1 MDTQLSEIRL
11 TKEQAEEQLEIFR
24 RIYSKVR
31 LLSAEE
37 LKEENTTQ
45 AGKDENCWKD
55 SCLGAGEYCD
65 DCVSVVALKEKARKT
80 KLKYIGTELYEVTA
94 QYVEVDGQSCVL
106 EMIQNL
112 GNGADI
118 AHSDEIKDTNPF
130 YEALYTDALTGAY
143 NRRYYED
150 QIKKKSMYA
159 GVAMFDLDDFKF
171 ANDTYGHDIGDVF
184 LKTEV
189 AVIKKMIRK
198 TDALIRYG
206 GDEFLLVMPGI
217 SEDSFEQKLCDIRR
231 QICSVEMPES
241 IGSRISASVG
251 AVMAQGEQIRD
262 AIARAD
268 RYMYQAKSHKNA
280 IVAEWGTIAMD
291 DSLPQVNAKKKKRQ
305 RILIVDDSEMNRE
318 ILCEMLKDEF
328 DTLEAEN
335 GKEALEVLER
345 YGCEISLVLLD
356 IVMPI
361 MDGFEVLGH
370 MNEKDM
376 IEEIPV
382 IMISS
387 EDSAS
392 FIRRAYEM
400 GVADYISRPY
410 DAQIVYKRV
419 YNTIKLYAKQRRLT
433 VILTEQIRAK
443 EESRKIM
450 IGILSHIVEFRNG
463 ESGPHV
469 QHINVLTQLLLGRLV
484 QISDQYHLSW
494 MDRDLIVMAS
504 SLHDIGKIGI
514 DDKILN
520 KKGRLTDEEF
530 EIMKQHTVIGAEILE
545 ELQYY
550 QDEPLVKTARE
561 ICRWHHERYD
571 GRGYPDGLKGEDI
584 PISAQVVSLADVYDA
599 LVSKRVYKASYSHE
613 KAMQMIL
620 NGKCGAFNPLLITC
634 LKDIEGEIQEMVY
647 DTDVAMFNSAQK
659 EHEKI
664 GKMVEMSEKI
674 GGGAVLK
681 VSELLDMDDKIG

>member
-1 MDTQLSEIRL
+1 METELAEIQM
-11 TKEQAEEQLEIFR
+11 TKEQVEEHLKFFEKM
-24 RIYSKVR
+24 YDKVR
-31 LLSAEE
+31 LLSEKE
-37 LKEENTTQ
+37 LLESEKTTE
-45 AGKDENCWKD
+45 DNCWKE
-55 SCLGAGEYCD
+55 SCLGAGEYCEE
-65 DCVSVVALKEKARKT
+65 CVSLAALQSRTHKT
-80 KLKYIGTELYEVTA
+80 KLKYIGTELYQVTA
-94 QYVEVDGQSCVL
+94 QYIEVDKKPYIL
-106 EMIQNL
+106 ELVQDM
-112 GNGADI
+112 GNSAKI
-118 AHSDEIKDTNPF
+118 AYSDEIEDTKAF

-150 QIKKKSMYA
+150 QIKKKTMNA
-159 GVAMFDLDDFKF
+159 GVAMIDLDDFKF
-171 ANDTYGHDIGDVF
+171 ANDRYGHDIGDAF

-189 AVIKKMIRK
+189 TVIKKMIRK

-217 SEDSFEQKLCDIRR
+217 TEDSFDRKLRDIRR
-231 QICSVEMPES
+231 QISSVEMPES
-241 IGSRISASVG
+241 IGSRLSVSIG
-251 AVMAQGEQIRD
+251 AVMAEDEQIRD
-262 AIARAD
+262 AIAKAD

-280 IVAEWGTIAMD
+280 IVTEWGTIDMD
-291 DSLPQVNAKKKKRQ
+291 DSLPQVSAKKKNKQ

-328 DTLEAEN
+328 DTIEAEN
-335 GKEALEVLER
+335 GKEALEIMEQ
-345 YGCEISLVLLD
+345 YGREISLVLLD
-356 IVMPI
+356 IVMPV

-400 GVADYISRPY
+400 GVSDYISRPY
-410 DAQIVYKRV
+410 DAKVVYKRV

-433 VILTEQIRAK
+433 AILTEQIRAK

-484 QISDQYHLSW
+484 QITDKYPLSW

-520 KKGRLTDEEF
+520 KKGKLTNEEF
-530 EIMKQHTVIGAEILE
+530 EEMKQHTVIGASILD

-550 QDEPLVKTARE
+550 QEEPLVKTAHD

-571 GRGYPDGLKGEDI
+571 GRGYPDGLKGEEI

-599 LVSKRVYKASYSHE
+599 LVSKRVYKASFTHE

-620 NGKCGAFNPLLITC
+620 NGECGTFNPLLLEC

-647 DTDVAMFNSAQK
+647 DTDVPMFESAKKQHD
-659 EHEKI
+659 EI
-664 GKMVEMSEKI
+664 GKI
-674 GGGAVLK
+674 LK
-681 VSELLDMDDKIG
+681 VSENSGGALLKVSQLLKMEEDNR

>member
-1 MDTQLSEIRL
+1 METELAEIQM
-11 TKEQAEEQLEIFR
+11 TKEQVEEHLKFFEKM
-24 RIYSKVR
+24 YDKVR
-31 LLSAEE
+31 LLSEKE
-37 LKEENTTQ
+37 LLESEKTTE
-45 AGKDENCWKD
+45 DNCWKE
-55 SCLGAGEYCD
+55 SCLGAGEYCEE
-65 DCVSVVALKEKARKT
+65 CVSLAALQSRTHKT
-80 KLKYIGTELYEVTA
+80 KLKYIGTELYQVTA
-94 QYVEVDGQSCVL
+94 QYIEVDKKPYIL
-106 EMIQNL
+106 ELVQDM
-112 GNGADI
+112 GNSAKI
-118 AHSDEIKDTNPF
+118 AYSDEIEDTKAF

-150 QIKKKSMYA
+150 QIKKKTMNA
-159 GVAMFDLDDFKF
+159 GVAMIDLDDFKF
-171 ANDTYGHDIGDVF
+171 ANDRYGHDIGDAF

-189 AVIKKMIRK
+189 TVIKKMIRK

-217 SEDSFEQKLCDIRR
+217 TEDSFDRKLRDIRR
-231 QICSVEMPES
+231 QISSVEMPES
-241 IGSRISASVG
+241 IGSRLSVSIG
-251 AVMAQGEQIRD
+251 AVMAEDEQIRD
-262 AIARAD
+262 AIAKAD

-280 IVAEWGTIAMD
+280 IVTEWGTIDMD
-291 DSLPQVNAKKKKRQ
+291 DSLPQVSAKKKNKQ

-328 DTLEAEN
+328 DTIEAEN
-335 GKEALEVLER
+335 GKEALEIMEQ
-345 YGCEISLVLLD
+345 YGREISLVLLD
-356 IVMPI
+356 IVMPV

-400 GVADYISRPY
+400 GVSDYISRPY
-410 DAQIVYKRV
+410 DAKVVYKRV

-433 VILTEQIRAK
+433 AILTEQIRAK

-484 QISDQYHLSW
+484 QITDKYPLSW

-520 KKGRLTDEEF
+520 KKGKLTNEEF
-530 EIMKQHTVIGAEILE
+530 EEMKQHTVIGASILD

-550 QDEPLVKTARE
+550 QEEPLVKTAHD

-571 GRGYPDGLKGEDI
+571 GRGYPDGLKGEEI

-599 LVSKRVYKASYSHE
+599 LVSKRVYKASFTHE

-620 NGKCGAFNPLLITC
+620 NGECGTFNPLLLEC

-647 DTDVAMFNSAQK
+647 DTDVPMFESAKKQHD
-659 EHEKI
+659 EI
-664 GKMVEMSEKI
+664 GKI
-674 GGGAVLK
+674 LK
-681 VSELLDMDDKIG
+681 VSENSGGGHY